1 MPKAKATHLLSHG
14 VMTVTDSG
22 QWRALCLQKCRKR
35 RRAEGGPETI
45 SSTRS
50 ASLPLSVYRD
60 ITREDQHRGLPA
72 RLHKLSRKR
81 GK

>member
-1 MPKAKATHLLSHG
+1 MPKAKATHLLSDG
-14 VMTVTDSG
+14 VMTEPTAGNGEHSV
-22 QWRALCLQKCRKR
+22 CRKAGR
-35 RRAEGGPETI
+35 EARAEGGPETI

-50 ASLPLSVYRD
+50 ASLPLSVNRD

-72 RLHKLSRKR
+72 RLHKPTRKR